1 MPAKTLLQN
10 LPSWILWRMPMRFDI
25 ASLLGSGDGLR
36 CVLFHNIAE
45 QDSLYTKGLGITL
58 GVEEFDAKMRFLA
71 EHYSPVSLN
80 DVLDSP
86 GKGLPRRPV
95 LVTFDDAYA
104 SVANVAGPICRKYR
118 IPATFFVNASLIGN
132 QDLGLDNL
140 VCYSVNTSG
149 LGPLQ
154 KAARQIS
161 GNPALEI
168 LCPRQFF
175 EEFLPGLSL
184 QARAEFRDALEQA
197 AGFRSAEL
205 AQQAKLYVNG
215 DQLRMLVSSGF
226 SIGNHTYTHVNCRI
240 LSGNDFDREILTN
253 QKALEAIVN
262 RNVRAFSVPYGSS
275 EDVTKDLITHL
286 RQSGHE
292 ALFLVESL
300 ANTEAID
307 YFHLYRVSV
316 TARTDADFFG
326 ELEIQPRLRSIRNR
340 LFRQPA
346 RTY

>member
-1 MPAKTLLQN
+1 
-10 LPSWILWRMPMRFDI
+10 
-25 ASLLGSGDGLR
+25 
-36 CVLFHNIAE
+36 
-45 QDSLYTKGLGITL
+45 
-58 GVEEFDAKMRFLA
+58 
-71 EHYSPVSLN
+71 
-80 DVLDSP
+80 
-86 GKGLPRRPV
+86 
-95 LVTFDDAYA
+95 VTFDDAYA